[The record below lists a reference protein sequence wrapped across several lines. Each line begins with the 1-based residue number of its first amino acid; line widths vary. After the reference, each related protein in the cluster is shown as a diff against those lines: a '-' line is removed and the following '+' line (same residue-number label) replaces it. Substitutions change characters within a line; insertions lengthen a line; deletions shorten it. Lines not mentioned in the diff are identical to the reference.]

1 MINNNLMKIEFLE
14 NVKKQD
20 PAARSYL
27 EILLC
32 YPGVHA
38 LFFHRI
44 SHFLEKLKVPILPRF
59 IAQISSMITGIEI
72 HPGAKI
78 GKNFFIDHGTGTVIG
93 ETCEIGDNVTIY
105 HGVTLG
111 GRSLNQ
117 GKRHPTIKN
126 GAIIGVGAKILG
138 PVVIGANAKI
148 APGAII
154 ISDVADGK
162 TMIAEIAKEVRKIG
176 NIEYYI

>member
-1 MINNNLMKIEFLE
+1 MKIDFLE
-14 NVKKQD
+14 NVKKND
-20 PAARSYL
+20 PAAQSYL
-27 EILLC
+27 EIILC

-38 LFFHRI
+38 LFLHRI
-44 SHFLEKLKVPILPRF
+44 SHFLKNLNVPILPRLVAYF
-59 IAQISSMITGIEI
+59 SSMITGIEI

-111 GRSLNQ
+111 GRSLGQ
-117 GKRHPTIKN
+117 GKRHPTIKDN
-126 GAIIGVGAKILG
+126 AVIGVSAKILG
-138 PVVIGANAKI
+138 PVIIGNGAKI

-162 TMIAEIAKEVRKIG
+162 TMIAEIAKEVRKVG
-176 NIEYYI
+176 GIEYYI